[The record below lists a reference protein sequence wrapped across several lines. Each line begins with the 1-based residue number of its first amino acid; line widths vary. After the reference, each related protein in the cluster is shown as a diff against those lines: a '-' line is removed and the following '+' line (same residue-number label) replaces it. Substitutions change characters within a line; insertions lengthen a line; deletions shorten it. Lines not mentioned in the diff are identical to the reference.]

1 MAVSGF
7 IEQLAF
13 KLGVVR
19 HFVRVR
25 WFARYR
31 DVGALKKAQLAG
43 LRGQIRFWEKN
54 SPYIAEHLRVTRSG
68 CGAASDIESLA
79 GSGAKLGSGGS
90 AIPALIVGDSA
101 QDAALRELVET
112 LPVMDKPTMMEHF
125 NKLNTAGL
133 DRDTALD
140 IAIRS
145 EKERDFSADLG
156 GISVGLSS
164 GTSGHR
170 GLFVVSKAE
179 RAEWAGTILAL
190 TLPKRK
196 ILGHRIALF
205 LRAGNQLYDSI
216 GSRAVHF
223 EYFDIYKPLTENLA
237 ALNTLQPTI
246 LVAPPSVLRDIAAA
260 QETGTISVAPQKIFT
275 AAEVLEPIDERYFK
289 HVFKHDIIHQIYQCT
304 EGLLGVT
311 CEHGTIH
318 LNEDAAIFE
327 KQCVDAHRF
336 TPIVTDYRRTTQ
348 PIVRYRLGDI
358 LVEKQ
363 EKCPCGSPMTAIDR
377 IEGRSGDTLELADTQ
392 GHRATIYAD
401 MVSRA
406 MLYADGVEEYRVVQ
420 RAPNAIDI
428 YLEPQSGVARSACEG
443 SVQTELTALLKRFNL
458 EQLTINYHPYT
469 RDTSAKLRR
478 VERAF

>member
-1 MAVSGF
+1 M
-7 IEQLAF
+7 
-13 KLGVVR
+13 
-19 HFVRVR
+19 
-25 WFARYR
+25 
-31 DVGALKKAQLAG
+31 VG
-43 LRGQIRFWEKN
+43 N
-54 SPYIAEHLRVTRSG
+54 T
-68 CGAASDIESLA
+68 
-79 GSGAKLGSGGS
+79 
-90 AIPALIVGDSA
+90 A
-101 QDAALRELVET
+101 QDVALRELVKT
-112 LPVMDKPTMMEHF
+112 LPVMDKPMMMEHF
-125 NKLNTAGL
+125 NELNTAGL
-133 DRDTALD
+133 DRDTALEV
-140 IAIRS
+140 AIRS
-145 EKERDFSADLG
+145 EKDRDFSADID

-190 TLPKRK
+190 ALPKRK
-196 ILGHRIALF
+196 ILGHKIALF

-237 ALNTLQPTI
+237 ALNALQPTI

-260 QETGTISVAPQKIFT
+260 QEAGNISVAPQKIFT

-289 HVFKHDIIHQIYQCT
+289 RVFKHDIIHQIYQCT

-311 CEHGTIH
+311 CQYGTMH

-327 KQCVDAHRF
+327 KQYVDSHRF
-336 TPIVTDYRRTTQ
+336 IPIVTDYRRTTQ

-363 EKCPCGSPMTAIDR
+363 GKCLCGNPATAIDR
-377 IEGRSGDTLELADTQ
+377 IEGRSGDTLELTDADDYS
-392 GHRATIYAD
+392 ATIYAD

-406 MLYADGVEEYRVVQ
+406 MLYADGVEEYRIVQ
-420 RAPNAIDI
+420 REPGAIDVYI
-428 YLEPQSGVARSACEG
+428 RPQSGVARLVCED
-443 SVQTELTALLKRFNL
+443 SVHTELTALLNRFNL
-458 EQLTINYHPYT
+458 GQLTINYHTYT
-469 RDTSAKLRR
+469 RDTSAKMRR